1 MSCTFTFQT
10 ILWTGNTSGPITYRI
25 GRHNVEITMIPR
37 NLIEDCKQVQ
47 KLQTSGIY
55 FLTDSSTNSPHLYI
69 GQATLI
75 TGDDGLINH
84 ICENDLQKD
93 SWDTAFLINT
103 IKSSWEA
110 EELNYL
116 ENAFCYQGQKIGI
129 NILKNTDASL
139 ARDIS
144 EDKKSIFN
152 TLVHDIVLTLSAS
165 GYNVFKS
172 TTSAKRTKTSPRA
185 TNQSEITSHP
195 TLSTD
200 KVFCIQKGKKVLAH
214 ARYATDTDGEMK
226 FEVFSGT
233 ILDSA
238 RYRSGEGHKRI
249 DLLESIAE
257 ARHKN
262 REDGNL
268 QGLEIV
274 KPIKFS
280 SPSDAADFIL
290 GGTTYKNPGWVLES
304 NPNVSLKEFLK
315 RIKTKQN

>member
-1 MSCTFTFQT
+1 MSHTFTFQT
-10 ILWTGNTSGPITYRI
+10 TLWSGNTSGPITYQI
-25 GRHNVEITMIPR
+25 GRHNIRITMIPR
-37 NLIEDCKQVQ
+37 SLIEACKQVQ

-55 FLTDSSTNSPHLYI
+55 FLTDSSTNNPHLYI
-69 GQATLI
+69 GQTTLI
-75 TGDDGLINH
+75 SGDDGLINH
-84 ICENDLQKD
+84 ICENELQKD

-110 EELNYL
+110 EDLNYL
-116 ENAFCYQGQKIGI
+116 KNTFCHQGEKMGI
-129 NILKNTDASL
+129 NILKNTDTSL
-139 ARDIS
+139 ARDTS
-144 EDKKSIFN
+144 EDKKVMFQ
-152 TLVHDIVLTLSAS
+152 TLVHDIFLVLNVS
-165 GYNVFKS
+165 GYSIFKS

-185 TNQSEITSHP
+185 ANQSEITSRP

-214 ARYATDTDGEMK
+214 ARYVTDADGEMK

-238 RYRSGEGHKRI
+238 RYRSGEGQKRI

-268 QGLEIV
+268 QGLEII

-280 SPSDAADFIL
+280 NPSDAADFIL
-290 GGTTYKNPGWVLES
+290 GGTTDKNPDWVPQS
-304 NPNVSLKEFLK
+304 NLNVS
-315 RIKTKQN
+315 

>member
-1 MSCTFTFQT
+1 
-10 ILWTGNTSGPITYRI
+10 
-25 GRHNVEITMIPR
+25 MIPR
-37 NLIEDCKQVQ
+37 NLIEACKKFQ

-75 TGDDGLINH
+75 SGNDGLINH
-84 ICENDLQKD
+84 ICESELQKD
-93 SWDTAFLINT
+93 FWDTAFLINT
-103 IKSSWEA
+103 IKISWDA

-116 ENAFCYQGQKIGI
+116 KNAFCHQGKKIGI
-129 NILKNTDASL
+129 KILKNTDASL

-152 TLVHDIVLTLSAS
+152 TLVRDIFLTLSAS

-172 TTSAKRTKTSPRA
+172 TTSAKRIKNNPNVG
-185 TNQSEITSHP
+185 NQSKITSHP
-195 TLSTD
+195 TISTD
-200 KVFCIQKGKKVLAH
+200 EVFCIRKGRKILAQ
-214 ARYATDTDGEMK
+214 ARYVTNTDGETK

-233 ILDSA
+233 ILESS
-238 RYRSGEGHKRI
+238 RYRAGEGQKRI
-249 DLLESIAE
+249 DLLESIAK
-257 ARHKN
+257 ARNEHRKKL
-262 REDGNL
+262 R
-268 QGLEIV
+268 GLEII

-280 SPSDAADFIL
+280 DPLDAADFIL
-290 GGTTYKNPGWVLES
+290 GGATYKNPGWVLES